1 VATASIVFCDRC
13 GSEKVDVASLK
24 EGREREFRFRC
35 YDCDA
40 EGTIRG
46 FSIGRAE
53 TADAALREARA
64 GRAGQQ
70 TQKLPRMKS

>member
-1 VATASIVFCDRC
+1 VPTASIVFCDRC
-13 GSEKVDVASLK
+13 GSEKVDVASVK

-35 YDCDA
+35 YDCNSEA
-40 EGTIRG
+40 AVRG

-53 TADAALREARA
+53 APDASLKEARS

-70 TQKLPRMKS
+70 TMKLPKLER

>member
-1 VATASIVFCDRC
+1 VATASIVFCDHC
-13 GSEKVDVASLK
+13 GSEKVDVASMR

-53 TADAALREARA
+53 TPDATLREARA
-64 GRAGQQ
+64 GRAGHQ
-70 TQKLPRMKS
+70 TIKLPRLEP